1 MRLLI
6 ALAALALAASPAAAD
21 PGADAAAPMAK
32 VTRQLWKRPGLDK
45 MTTVQQVWTRT
56 VGFDLPRP
64 FVPSWR
70 AQGPANYTVE
80 YIPDGET
87 SERWTRMIT
96 VSGTIAAGAAR
107 MGDAALASAVFGRAA
122 CPGYVY
128 RDLGSSTRPTLGYR
142 SLVIGCGAEG
152 SAGSERAVIAM
163 FHDAQTMWT
172 VQYAERGALTAG
184 FERQA
189 AAKLAR
195 LAPMLTCRKDDRS
208 PACLST
214 NR

>member
-1 MRLLI
+1 VKRLLT
-6 ALAALALAASPAAAD
+6 LASLALLASPAAAD

-32 VTRQLWKRPGLDK
+32 MTRQMWKRPGLDK

-56 VGFDLPRP
+56 VAFDLPKP

-107 MGDAALASAVFGRAA
+107 MGDAALASAVFGRPA

-128 RDLGSSTRPTLGYR
+128 RDLGPTARPPLGYR

-152 SAGSERAVIAM
+152 SPASERAVIAM
-163 FHDAQTMWT
+163 FHDGQTMWT
-172 VQYAERGALTAG
+172 IQYAERGALTAG

-189 AAKLAR
+189 TAKLAR
-195 LAPMLTCRKDDRS
+195 LAPLLTCRKDDRS
-208 PACLST
+208 PACT
-214 NR
+214 GAAR

>member
-1 MRLLI
+1 MKLLL
-6 ALAALALAASPAAAD
+6 ALTALALAASPAAAD

-32 VTRQLWKRPGLDK
+32 MTRQLWKQPGLNK

-56 VGFDLPRP
+56 VAFDLPKP

-107 MGDAALASAVFGRAA
+107 MGDAALATAVFGRAA

-128 RDLGSSTRPTLGYR
+128 RDLGPTTRAPLGYR
-142 SLVIGCGAEG
+142 SIVIGCGAEG
-152 SAGSERAVIAM
+152 AAGSERAVIAM

-172 VQYAERGALTAG
+172 IQYAERGALTAG

-189 AAKLAR
+189 ATKLAR

-208 PACLST
+208 PACLGT
-214 NR
+214 AR